1 LHASRFG
8 LIVNAM
14 ADHRSADIRNFAI
27 VGHASS
33 GKTILSEAM
42 LACSGMINRMGR
54 IVDGTTV
61 SDYHV
66 SEKQRQISTQTSL
79 LHTKWMEKKF
89 NILDTPGY
97 LDFMSEALAALYVTD
112 LALVVV
118 HAQHGISVGTERVS
132 NYADECGIPKIIV
145 INAMDKPNA
154 NFDKVLSDARAH
166 YGPRVF
172 PLNVPV
178 NPGPDFNQVLDV
190 LRNDIVTY
198 ETTGRGR
205 YTEEP
210 AHGSWKDRAV
220 QLHRELIELIAE
232 SDDALLTK
240 FFDQGGLSEEE
251 FRDGIHAAVQQ
262 QHFIPLFCISAETDV
277 GVARLMD
284 FIAKYGSSPIDRA
297 KVTAVDAYGK
307 EAEVALSSSEPVAQ
321 VFKTM
326 NEEHFGELS
335 FFRVYSGT
343 VRTGMELYN
352 TTRGVSERI
361 GQIYLLNGRDRSA
374 VGELSSGDIGATVK
388 LKDTHTGNT
397 LCPVGS
403 SLKLPAPD
411 YPKPSLHAA
420 LQPRAR
426 GQEDK
431 IAAGLATLHGEDP
444 AFHFTADPELHQT
457 IVAAQGDLHLDVV
470 AERLRRRFNVHFDF
484 VEPRVRFR
492 ETIKTSAEADYR
504 HKKQSGGAGQFAQ
517 VLLRI
522 TPAARDSGF
531 AFTESLSGQCV
542 DRVFVASV
550 ERGVHHACTEGIL
563 AGYRVVDVNVNF
575 YDGKMHPVD
584 SNDISFQVAGYWA
597 FKEAF
602 LKARP
607 CLLEPIH
614 SLEIR
619 VPEDCVGKVIGDLS
633 SRRGKV
639 VGMDAGSRLQVVH
652 ALAPAWE
659 LYRYASQLRSL
670 TGGRGLHTEQF
681 SHYEDLPTELEP
693 QVIESAKKARS
704 NH

>member
-1 LHASRFG
+1 
-8 LIVNAM
+8 M
-14 ADHRSADIRNFAI
+14 AGHRCEDIRNFAI

-33 GKTILSEAM
+33 GKTMLSEAM
-42 LACSGMINRMGR
+42 LACSGAINRMGR
-54 IVDGTTV
+54 VVDGTTV

-66 SEKQRQISTQTSL
+66 SEKQRQVSTQTSL
-79 LHTKWMEKKF
+79 LHTRWIDKKF
-89 NILDTPGY
+89 NIMDTPGY
-97 LDFMSEALAALYVTD
+97 LDFLSEALAALHVAD
-112 LALVVV
+112 FALVVV
-118 HAQHGISVGTERVS
+118 HAQHGIGVGTERVS
-132 NYADECGIPKIIV
+132 NFADECGIPKIIV
-145 INAMDKPNA
+145 INAMDKLHA
-154 NFDKVLSDARAH
+154 DFEKVLADTRAH

-172 PLNVPV
+172 PLNVPI
-178 NPGPDFNQVLDV
+178 NPGPDFNQILDV
-190 LRNDIVTY
+190 LRSEVVTY

-205 YTEEP
+205 YAEEP
-210 AHGSWKDRAV
+210 AQGSWKERV
-220 QLHRELIELIAE
+220 LQLHRELIELIAE

-251 FRDGIHAAVQQ
+251 FRKGIHAAVQLR
-262 QHFIPLFCISAETDV
+262 HFIPLFCISAETDV

-284 FIAKYGSSPIDRA
+284 FIAKYGSSPVDRTRL
-297 KVTAVDAYGK
+297 TARDANGR
-307 EAEVALSSSEPVAQ
+307 EAEVALTGSEPVAQ

-326 NEEHFGELS
+326 YEEHFGELS

-352 TTRGVSERI
+352 SARKITERI
-361 GQIYLLNGRDRSA
+361 GQIYLVSGRDRA
-374 VGELSSGDIGATVK
+374 AIGALNSGDIGATVK
-388 LKDTHTGNT
+388 LKDTHTGST
-397 LCPVGS
+397 LCLASRPV
-403 SLKLPAPD
+403 KLPEPE
-411 YPKPSLHAA
+411 YPRPSLHAA

-444 AFHFTADPELHQT
+444 AFQFMADPELHQT
-457 IVAAQGDLHLDVV
+457 IVAAQGELHLDVV
-470 AERLRRRFNVHFDF
+470 AARLRRRFNVDFDL
-484 VEPRVRFR
+484 VQPRVSYR
-492 ETIKTSAEADYR
+492 ETIKSSAEADYR

-517 VLLRI
+517 VVLRI
-522 TPAARDSGF
+522 RPAARDSGIG
-531 AFTESLSGQCV
+531 FTESLSGQCV
-542 DRVFVASV
+542 DRVFVPSV
-550 ERGVHHACTEGIL
+550 ERGVQHACSEGVL
-563 AGYRVVDVNVNF
+563 AGSRVVDINVNF

-639 VGMDAGSRLQVVH
+639 VGMEAGNRLEVLH
-652 ALAPAWE
+652 ALAPARE

-670 TGGRGLHTEQF
+670 TGGRGLHTEEF
-681 SHYEDLPTELEP
+681 SHYEELPAELEQ